1 MNRTELVF
9 ILDRS
14 GSMGG
19 LETDTIGGFNSTL
32 EAQRKLEGE
41 TRVSTILFDNLFEEL
56 HDRID
61 LNDIQP
67 LTSKQYFV
75 RGGTALYD
83 AVALGI
89 RKISNAQVAVKPEA
103 RADKVI
109 VVIITD
115 GYENSS
121 RETSAAMLKKMIE
134 EKRAEKWE
142 FIFMGANIDAC
153 LAAGEIGIRPTNSAN
168 YVADGQGIKLQ
179 YECLSEAVISLR
191 SGKPLPKGWQSR
203 TEADKKQRGKQG
215 A

>member
-1 MNRTELVF
+1 MNKTELVF

-32 EAQRKLEGE
+32 EAQRKQEGE
-41 TRVSTILFDNLFEEL
+41 VRVSTILFDNQFEEL

-61 LNDIQP
+61 LNEIQP
-67 LTSKQYFV
+67 LTPKQYFV
-75 RGGTALYD
+75 RGSTALYD
-83 AVALGI
+83 AVALGV
-89 RKISNAQVAVKPEA
+89 RKIANAQSATKMEA

-121 RETSAAMLKKMIE
+121 RETSAAMLKKLIE
-134 EKRAEKWE
+134 EKRSEQWE

-153 LAAGEIGIRPTNSAN
+153 LAAGEIGIAPASSSN
-168 YVADGQGIKLQ
+168 YIADSQGIKVQ
-179 YECLSEAVISLR
+179 FQCLNEAVMSSR
-191 SGKPLPKGWQSR
+191 SGKPFPKDWQSR
-203 TEADKKQRGKQG
+203 AEADKKQRGQ
-215 A
+215 

>member
-1 MNRTELVF
+1 MKRTELVF

-83 AVALGI
+83 AVAVGI
-89 RKISNAQVAVKPEA
+89 RKISNAQIAVKPEA

-134 EKRAEKWE
+134 EKRSEGWE

-153 LAAGEIGIRPTNSAN
+153 LAAGEIGITPTNAAN
-168 YVADGQGIKLQ
+168 FVADGQGIKIQ
-179 YECLSEAVISLR
+179 YECLSNAVISLR
-191 SGKPLPKGWQSR
+191 SGQPMPKDWQGR
-203 TEADKKQRGKQG
+203 TEADKKQRGKQS

>member
-134 EKRAEKWE
+134 EKRAEKWN

-191 SGKPLPKGWQSR
+191 SGKPLPKDWQSR

>member
-19 LETDTIGGFNSTL
+19 LETDTIGGFNSTI

-41 TRVSTILFDNLFEEL
+41 TRVSTILFDNQFEEL

-61 LNDIQP
+61 LKDIQA
-67 LTSKQYFV
+67 LTSQQYFV
-75 RGGTALYD
+75 RGSTALYD
-83 AVALGI
+83 AVAMGI
-89 RKISNAQVAVKPEA
+89 RKIANAQSAVKTTA

-121 RETSAAMLKKMIE
+121 RETSAAMLKKMIG
-134 EKRAEKWE
+134 EKRAEGWE
-142 FIFMGANIDAC
+142 FIFMGANIDAT
-153 LAAGEIGIRPTNSAN
+153 LAAGEIGISASNAAN
-168 YVADGQGIKLQ
+168 YVPDSQGVKIQ
-179 YECLSEAVISLR
+179 YECLSNAVISLR
-191 SGKPLPKGWQSR
+191 SGQAMPKDWQGR
-203 TEADKKQRGKQG
+203 TEADKRQRGK
-215 A
+215 

>member
-1 MNRTELVF
+1 MKRTELVF

-41 TRVSTILFDNLFEEL
+41 TRVSTILFDNQFEEL

-83 AVALGI
+83 AVAVGI
-89 RKISNAQVAVKPEA
+89 RKISNAQVAVKPKA

-109 VVIITD
+109 VVIITN

-121 RETSAAMLKKMIE
+121 RETSAAM
-134 EKRAEKWE
+134 
-142 FIFMGANIDAC
+142 
-153 LAAGEIGIRPTNSAN
+153 
-168 YVADGQGIKLQ
+168 
-179 YECLSEAVISLR
+179 
-191 SGKPLPKGWQSR
+191 
-203 TEADKKQRGKQG
+203 
-215 A
+215 

>member
-1 MNRTELVF
+1 MNKTELVF

-14 GSMGG
+14 GSMSG

-32 EAQRKLEGE
+32 EAQRKQEGE
-41 TRVSTILFDNLFEEL
+41 ARVSTILFDNQFEEL

-61 LNDIQP
+61 LSEIQP
-67 LTSKQYFV
+67 LTSNQYFV
-75 RGGTALYD
+75 RGSTALYD

-89 RKISNAQVAVKPEA
+89 RKIANAQMATKVEA

-121 RETSAAMLKKMIE
+121 RETSAAMLKELIE
-134 EKRAEKWE
+134 EKRAEQWE

-153 LAAGEIGIRPTNSAN
+153 LAAGEIGIAPANSSN
-168 YVADGQGIKLQ
+168 YLADSQGIKVQ
-179 YECLSEAVISLR
+179 FQCMSEAVMHLR
-191 SGKPLPKGWQSR
+191 SGKPLPKDWQSR
-203 TEADKKQRGKQG
+203 VEADKKQRGN
-215 A
+215 

>member
-1 MNRTELVF
+1 MNKTELVF

-41 TRVSTILFDNLFEEL
+41 TRVSTILFDNQFEEL

-67 LTSKQYFV
+67 LSSEQYFV
-75 RGGTALYD
+75 RGSTALYD
-83 AVALGI
+83 AVAMGI
-89 RKISNAQVAVKPEA
+89 CKIANAQAVIKAEA

-121 RETSAAMLKKMIE
+121 RETNAAMLKKMIE
-134 EKRAEKWE
+134 ARRAKGWE

-153 LAAGEIGIRPTNSAN
+153 LAAGEIGIAAAN
-168 YVADGQGIKLQ
+168 ASNFKADGRGVKVQFQ
-179 YECLSEAVISLR
+179 CMSEAVMSLR
-191 SGKPLPKGWQSR
+191 SGEPLPMNWQSCA
-203 TEADKKQRGKQG
+203 EEDKKQRSK
-215 A
+215 